1 MTSYEYDN
9 STISEAFDY
18 FYVSMS
24 PTLRIWL
31 MIVIDF
37 ISLTCSLTVFYQM
50 FTKKVLRESLHNHAF
65 IALTLTGLG
74 TQLIDIPFYV
84 NYLRLGYVWPS
95 TPLACLVWWY
105 VDIGL
110 FEATIMLVV
119 WASLE
124 RHILIF
130 HERWLS
136 TGVRRY
142 LFHFFPIMIFAM
154 YPLLF
159 TLLCLIFITCD
170 DGFVFDYSNAWCSF
184 SPCFYRETLLSF
196 YDTMMHW
203 VLPNIV
209 ILLLNVTL
217 IIRVVWYRSIRLRQT
232 IRWRKHR
239 KMIIQLLSVSLI
251 FVMFNLP
258 VVTYYL
264 LMLFKALPENVN
276 PQIYAYFYLIC
287 YLPVLLMPLFVLFSM
302 PKEYWWNVWK
312 NVFFNQQ
319 HRRQIANENIPT

>member
-1 MTSYEYDN
+1 MASYKYEN
-9 STISEAFDY
+9 STVSETFDY
-18 FYVSMS
+18 YYVSMS

-31 MIVIDF
+31 MTVIDV
-37 ISLTCSLTVFYQM
+37 ISLGCSLIVLYQM
-50 FTKKVLRESLHNHAF
+50 FTKKALRESLHNHAF
-65 IALTLTGLG
+65 IALTLAGLG

-110 FEATIMLVV
+110 FEATILLVV

-136 TGVRRY
+136 TTVRRY

-159 TLLCLIFITCD
+159 TLFCLIFVTCD
-170 DGFVFDYSNAWCSF
+170 DAFVFNYSNAWCSF
-184 SPCFYRETLLSF
+184 NPCFYRETLLSF
-196 YDTMMHW
+196 YD
-203 VLPNIV
+203 NIV
-209 ILLLNVTL
+209 HWMLPSIVIAFLNTSL
-217 IIRVVWYRSIRLRQT
+217 IIRVVWHRRIHLGQP
-232 IRWRKHR
+232 IQWRKHR
-239 KMIIQLLSVSLI
+239 KMIIQLLSVSII
-251 FVMFNLP
+251 FVIFNLP
-258 VVTYYL
+258 VAIYYI
-264 LMLFKALPENVN
+264 LMLFKVLPENID

-302 PKEYWWNVWK
+302 PKAYWWNIWK
-312 NVFFNQQ
+312 RLFFKGQ
-319 HRRQIANENIPT
+319 HRRRIATENIAT

>member
-1 MTSYEYDN
+1 MTSSEYDN
-9 STISEAFDY
+9 NTISETFDY
-18 FYVSMS
+18 YFVSMS

-31 MIVIDF
+31 MIAIDVV
-37 ISLTCSLTVFYQM
+37 SLACSLTVLYQM
-50 FTKKVLRESLHNHAF
+50 FTKKVLRESLNNHTF
-65 IALTLTGLG
+65 IALTFTGLG
-74 TQLIDIPFYV
+74 TQLIDVPFYV

-95 TPLACLVWWY
+95 TPLSCLIWWY

-110 FEATIMLVV
+110 FEATMMLVA

-124 RHILIF
+124 RHILVF

-136 TGVRRY
+136 TDVRRY
-142 LFHFFPIMIFAM
+142 LFHYFPIMIVAI

-159 TLLCLIFITCD
+159 TLFCLIFITCD
-170 DGFVFDYSNAWCSF
+170 DAFVFNYSNAWCGF
-184 SPCFYRETLLSF
+184 SPCFYRDTLLSL

-209 ILLLNVTL
+209 ILFLNLTL
-217 IIRVVWYRSIRLRQT
+217 IIRVIWHRSIRLRQP

-239 KMIIQLLSVSLI
+239 KMLIQLLSISIVFI
-251 FVMFNLP
+251 FFNLP
-258 VVTYYL
+258 VDTYYI
-264 LMLFKALPENVN
+264 LMFFKVLPEDVN

-302 PKEYWWNVWK
+302 PKEYWWNIWK
-312 NVFFNQQ
+312 EFFFNRQQ
-319 HRRQIANENIPT
+319 RRQIATTNIAM